1 MAKARKAD
9 RGDAFR
15 PKKGLGQHFLR
26 DHEVIREMVSRA
38 GFKKGDHVLEI
49 GPGMGALTVLLAGA
63 VREVVAVEKDPLLS
77 SRLKQRLDRGN
88 IQNVHLIT
96 GDILRVDFGDRGLF
110 KGKKMGVVGNL
121 PYNISSPILEK
132 LIQNRKS
139 VHRAVLMFQAEFA
152 RRVSASPGGRDYGAM
167 SVLIQYVARVAP
179 LLEVPKEAFVPRPKV
194 DSMVLELD
202 FERPHPRRARDEESF
217 KRTVRGAFS
226 QRRKTLL
233 NALGGS
239 FASLERGEILDALQR
254 CGIDPGRRAES
265 LSIDEFLCLDRALL
279 SVS

>member
-1 MAKARKAD
+1 MAGNKNAG
-9 RGDAFR
+9 RGHDFR
-15 PKKGLGQHFLR
+15 PKKGLGQHFLK
-26 DHEVIREMVSRA
+26 DHEVIREMLARA
-38 GFKKGDHVLEI
+38 GFKKGDQVLEI
-49 GPGMGALTVLLAGA
+49 GPGLGALTFLLAGA

-77 SRLKQRLDRGN
+77 RRLRQRLDREN

-96 GDILRVDFGDRGLF
+96 ADILGVDFGDRGLF
-110 KGKKMGVVGNL
+110 KGQKMGVVGNL

-139 VHRAVLMFQAEFA
+139 VYRAVLMFQAEFA
-152 RRVSASPGGRDYGAM
+152 RRVSASPGGKDYGAM
-167 SVLIQYVARVAP
+167 SVLIQYFTHVAP
-179 LLEVPKEAFVPRPKV
+179 LLEVPREAFVPRPKV

-202 FERPHPRRARDEESF
+202 FQRPYPRRAQDEESF

-226 QRRKTLL
+226 QRRKTIL

-239 FASLERGEILDALQR
+239 LTHLGRGEILDALRR
-254 CGIDPGRRAES
+254 CGIDPGKRAES
-265 LSIDEFLCLDRALL
+265 LNIDDFLCLNIALL